1 MNDPI
6 APQRSPETDA
16 HAAEPDR
23 RKLLIGAAVAAASA
37 GLGLAWWRSRAV
49 QTHEVLFEDFWTL
62 QWDSPTGP
70 PVQAQAFRGKPL
82 LVNFWASWCPPCV
95 EELPLIADF
104 FRKNQSNGWQVLA
117 LAIDRPA
124 AVQGFLQKMPLEFPV
139 GLAGTTGVELGRRLG
154 NPSGA
159 LPFSVAIGAQGNILQ
174 RRLGRLRS
182 EELGAWAQLK

>member
-37 GLGLAWWRSRAV
+37 GLGLAWWRS
-49 QTHEVLFEDFWTL
+49 QTGQAKTVFEEFWTL
-62 QWDSPTGP
+62 EWDSPNGT
-70 PVQAQAFRGKPL
+70 PVRAQAFRGKPL
-82 LVNFWASWCPPCV
+82 LVNFWASWCPPCI
-95 EELPLIADF
+95 EELPLISDF
-104 FRKNQSNGWQVLA
+104 FRKNQANGWQVLA
-117 LAIDRPA
+117 LAVDRPA

-139 GLAGTTGVELGRRLG
+139 GLAGTTGVELGNRLG
-154 NPSGA
+154 NPAGS
-159 LPFSVAIGAQGNILQ
+159 LPFSLVIGAQGDVLQ

-182 EELGAWAQLK
+182 EELDTWAQLK